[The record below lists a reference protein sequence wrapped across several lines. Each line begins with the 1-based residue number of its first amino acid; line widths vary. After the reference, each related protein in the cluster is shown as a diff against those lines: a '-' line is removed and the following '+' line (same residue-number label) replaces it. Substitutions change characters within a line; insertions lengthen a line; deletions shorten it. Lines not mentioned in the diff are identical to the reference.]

1 MLDVNRKGVTGM
13 LGARI
18 AALRRQRK
26 MSQADLAEAL
36 RISPSAV
43 GMYEQGR
50 REPSVEILI
59 ALSQELGVTLDYL
72 LSGRP
77 DTVRDVVALHQL
89 VEETCGK
96 GQNVTKEEMVCHLLW
111 ALLE

>member
-1 MLDVNRKGVTGM
+1 M
-13 LGARI
+13 LGSRI
-18 AALRRQRK
+18 ASLRQSK
-26 MSQADLAEAL
+26 GLSQAELARRL
-36 RISPSAV
+36 HISPSAV

-89 VEETCGK
+89 VEDTYARG
-96 GQNVTKEEMVCHLLW
+96 TAASKEEMVCHLLW

>member
-1 MLDVNRKGVTGM
+1 M
-13 LGARI
+13 LGTRI
-18 AALRRQRK
+18 ASLRQGK
-26 MSQADLAEAL
+26 GISQSELARRL
-36 RISPSAV
+36 HISPSAV
-43 GMYEQGR
+43 GLYEQGR